1 MSYSFHT
8 PVIYSF
14 SRCLG
19 LSVLMAL
26 QGCSTNPVG
35 WNSDT
40 QSDTKAE
47 VRIQVCLP
55 TKRIYFDDLELARL
69 ENHPLFTK
77 YSQQQ
82 LELAPKTVRRVA
94 TSSDPR
100 VTNNPKVIRD
110 YGVGFGEVLIRSGQ
124 FSDGSG
130 FMPLKD
136 STVADQ
142 PVYEQ
147 GYGYATQNYV
157 AMHVRLPD
165 REKGPEGSVTYWF
178 KLPKAISA
186 DKFTDWFNPVSM
198 EPEQTKG
205 GERLPIWWK
214 LTHGADLP
222 IYLVSADAPKMR
234 VMSLERRPEHNEPT
248 SDSLPALTTA
258 RMKYRTATSGQ
269 QFVYEFVPKAN
280 EAIPKCD

>member
-1 MSYSFHT
+1 
-8 PVIYSF
+8 
-14 SRCLG
+14 
-19 LSVLMAL
+19 MAL